1 MSPAPAPAA
10 GATPITFLRCGTSQ
24 FVPDWV
30 HCDFYTVH
38 GGVHRGH
45 PGDCVVR
52 ILLVG
57 DEASLSAE
65 LLDFIADLGEE
76 WQPLTAADGQTAMS
90 IVSASPVDAVIA
102 CPTLPDLTATTL
114 LGQIRTLRPET
125 IRIALVEAPQGNR
138 PPPARLIGVAHR
150 FLPLPLA
157 PEVLLE
163 ALTSLEE
170 LRELLDS
177 ERLRSA
183 IGRIEKL
190 PSPPHLYLS
199 LTQALEH
206 DDDTDTA
213 DVAKLV
219 SADPAIAAKVLQLSN
234 SAFFNSGRTISDL
247 RSAVTRLGLATLRDL
262 VLASEV
268 FSASALS
275 GAERNALQQRAL
287 LASRLAAKL
296 LPESSAELGATA
308 ALLADIGLLLPGVR
322 NERTEP
328 ASEADPRPGHSEA
341 GAYLLGLWGLPMPI
355 IEAVAFHLQPQRSN
369 TRSFWVTGAVHVAL
383 ALVNGEPVDEE
394 YLQRAGVLGKLPQW
408 RDHANGLM
416 GLATADA

>member
-1 MSPAPAPAA
+1 M
-10 GATPITFLRCGTSQ
+10 
-24 FVPDWV
+24 
-30 HCDFYTVH
+30 
-38 GGVHRGH
+38 
-45 PGDCVVR
+45 R

-57 DEASLSAE
+57 DQASLSAE
-65 LLDFIADLGEE
+65 LMDFIADLGEE
-76 WQPLTAADGQTAMS
+76 WQPLTASDGQAAMN
-90 IVSASPVDAVIA
+90 IVAAGPIDAVIA
-102 CPTLPDLTATTL
+102 CPTLPDLNATTL

-125 IRIALVEAPQGNR
+125 IRIALVDADQGNR

-150 FLPLPLA
+150 FLPMPLA

-177 ERLRSA
+177 ARLRSA

-206 DDDTDTA
+206 DDDTNTA
-213 DVAKLV
+213 DVSKLV
-219 SADPAIAAKVLQLSN
+219 AADPAIAAKVLQLSN

-247 RSAVTRLGLATLRDL
+247 RTAVTRLGLSTLRDL

-268 FSASALS
+268 FSAPPLS
-275 GAERNALQQRAL
+275 GAERNSLQQRAL

-296 LPESSAELGATA
+296 LPDSSAELGATA

-322 NERTEP
+322 NERGEP
-328 ASEADPRPGHSEA
+328 TDADDRPGHAEA

-355 IEAVAFHLQPQRSN
+355 IEAVAFHLEPQKSN

-383 ALVNGEPVDEE
+383 ALINGDPVDEE
-394 YLQRAGVLGKLPQW
+394 YLQRAGVLQKLPQW
-408 RDHANGLM
+408 RDHANALM
-416 GLATADA
+416 GLVAEA

>member
-1 MSPAPAPAA
+1 M
-10 GATPITFLRCGTSQ
+10 
-24 FVPDWV
+24 
-30 HCDFYTVH
+30 
-38 GGVHRGH
+38 
-45 PGDCVVR
+45 R

-57 DEASLSAE
+57 DTASLPAE
-65 LLDFIADLGEE
+65 LTEFIADLGED
-76 WQPLTAADGQTAMS
+76 WQPLTATDGHAAMTA
-90 IVSASPVDAVIA
+90 VATQGVDAVIV
-102 CPTLPDLTATTL
+102 CPQLPDLNATTL

-125 IRIALVEAPQGNR
+125 IRIALVDAQHGNR

-170 LRELLDS
+170 LREVLDS
-177 ERLRSA
+177 PRLRDA

-206 DDDTDTA
+206 DDDADSA

-219 SADPAIAAKVLQLSN
+219 AADPAIAAKVLQLSN
-234 SAFFNSGRTISDL
+234 SAFFSQGRTIADL
-247 RSAVTRLGLATLRDL
+247 RTAVTRLGLATLRDL

-268 FSASALS
+268 FSAPTLS
-275 GAERNALQQRAL
+275 TAERNSLQQRAL
-287 LASRLAAKL
+287 LASRLAARL

-328 ASEADPRPGHSEA
+328 SLAGDTRPGHAEA

-355 IEAVAFHLQPQRSN
+355 IEAVAFHLQPQRAN

-383 ALVNGEPVDEE
+383 ALVNGDPVDED
-394 YLQRAGVLGKLPQW
+394 YLQRAGVLNKLPQW
-408 RDHANGLM
+408 REHANSLM
-416 GLATADA
+416 GLTPSEA

>member
-1 MSPAPAPAA
+1 M
-10 GATPITFLRCGTSQ
+10 GITFLQCGTSL

-30 HCDFYTVH
+30 HCDFNTVH
-38 GGVHRGH
+38 GALHRGH

-65 LLDFIADLGEE
+65 LMDFIADLGEE
-76 WQPLTAADGQTAMS
+76 WQPLTAPDGQSAMS
-90 IVSASPVDAVIA
+90 IVASTPIDAVIA
-102 CPTLPDLTATTL
+102 CPVLPDLTATTL

-125 IRIALVEAPQGNR
+125 IRIALVDAAQGNR

-177 ERLRSA
+177 ARLRSA

-213 DVAKLV
+213 DVSKLV

-247 RSAVTRLGLATLRDL
+247 RTAVTRLGLATLRDL

-268 FSASALS
+268 FSASPLS

-296 LPESSAELGATA
+296 LPDSSAELGATA

-322 NERTEP
+322 NERTDP
-328 ASEADPRPGHSEA
+328 ANDADPRPGHSEA

-383 ALVNGEPVDEE
+383 ALVNGDPVDEE

>member
-1 MSPAPAPAA
+1 MRHITICA
-10 GATPITFLRCGTSQ
+10 GLGTLRLFTPSTVRFTVVSQGT
-24 FVPDWV
+24 D
-30 HCDFYTVH
+30 H
-38 GGVHRGH
+38 GALHRGQ
-45 PGDCVVR
+45 PGDSVVR

-57 DEASLSAE
+57 DQASLSAE
-65 LLDFIADLGEE
+65 LLEFIADLGEE
-76 WQPLTAADGQTAMS
+76 WQPLTAADGQGAMS
-90 IVSASPVDAVIA
+90 IVAGSPVDAVIV
-102 CPTLPDLTATTL
+102 CPVLPDLTATTL

-125 IRIALVEAPQGNR
+125 IRIALVEASVGTR

-150 FLPLPLA
+150 FLPMPLA

-177 ERLRSA
+177 ARLRSA

-219 SADPAIAAKVLQLSN
+219 AADPAIAAKVLQLSN
-234 SAFFNSGRTISDL
+234 SAFFNSGRIISDL
-247 RSAVTRLGLATLRDL
+247 RTAVTRLGLSTLRDL

-268 FSASALS
+268 FSAQPLS
-275 GAERNALQQRAL
+275 GAERNSLQQRAL

-296 LPESSAELGATA
+296 LPDSSAELGATA

-322 NERTEP
+322 NERVD
-328 ASEADPRPGHSEA
+328 AADGDDRPGHAEA

-383 ALVNGEPVDEE
+383 ALINGDPVDEE
-394 YLQRAGVLGKLPQW
+394 YLQRAGVLNKLPQW
-408 RDHANGLM
+408 RDHANALM
-416 GLATADA
+416 GLVAADA

>member
-1 MSPAPAPAA
+1 M
-10 GATPITFLRCGTSQ
+10 GITFLQGSASL

-38 GGVHRGH
+38 GAFHRGH

-65 LLDFIADLGEE
+65 LMDFIADLGEE
-76 WQPLTAADGQTAMS
+76 WQALTATDGQAAMS
-90 IVSASPVDAVIA
+90 IVSSQAIDAVIA
-102 CPTLPDLTATTL
+102 CPALPDLTATTL

-199 LTQALEH
+199 LTQALEQ

-328 ASEADPRPGHSEA
+328 ASDADPRPGHSEA

>member
-1 MSPAPAPAA
+1 
-10 GATPITFLRCGTSQ
+10 
-24 FVPDWV
+24 
-30 HCDFYTVH
+30 
-38 GGVHRGH
+38 
-45 PGDCVVR
+45 VR

-65 LLDFIADLGEE
+65 LLEFIADLGEE
-76 WQPLTAADGQTAMS
+76 WQPLTAIDGHSAMG
-90 IVSASPVDAVIA
+90 IVAASPVDAVIV
-102 CPTLPDLTATTL
+102 CPQLPDLNATTL

-125 IRIALVEAPQGNR
+125 IRIALVDAEHGTR

-150 FLPLPLA
+150 FLPMPLA

-177 ERLRSA
+177 ARLRSA

-190 PSPPHLYLS
+190 PSPPHLYLT

-206 DDDTDTA
+206 DDDTNTA

-234 SAFFNSGRTISDL
+234 SAFFNNGRIISDL
-247 RSAVTRLGLATLRDL
+247 RTAVTRLGLSTLRDL

-268 FSASALS
+268 FSAQPLS
-275 GAERNALQQRAL
+275 GAERNSLQQRAL

-322 NERTEP
+322 NERP
-328 ASEADPRPGHSEA
+328 APEDAADDRPGHAEA

-355 IEAVAFHLQPQRSN
+355 IEAVAFHLQPQKSN

-383 ALVNGEPVDEE
+383 ALINGDPVDEE
-394 YLQRAGVLGKLPQW
+394 YLQRAGVLNKLPLW
-408 RDHANGLM
+408 REHANALM
-416 GLATADA
+416 GLVAADA

>member
-1 MSPAPAPAA
+1 M
-10 GATPITFLRCGTSQ
+10 
-24 FVPDWV
+24 
-30 HCDFYTVH
+30 
-38 GGVHRGH
+38 
-45 PGDCVVR
+45 R

-65 LLDFIADLGEE
+65 LLEFIADLGEE
-76 WQPLTAADGQTAMS
+76 WQPLTAADGQSAMG
-90 IVSASPVDAVIA
+90 IVAGSPVDAVIV
-102 CPTLPDLTATTL
+102 CPQLPDLNATTL

-125 IRIALVEAPQGNR
+125 IRIALVDAEHGNR

-150 FLPLPLA
+150 FLPMPLA

-177 ERLRSA
+177 ARLRSA

-206 DDDTDTA
+206 DDDTNTA

-219 SADPAIAAKVLQLSN
+219 AADPAIAAKVLQLSN
-234 SAFFNSGRTISDL
+234 SAFFNSGRIISDL
-247 RSAVTRLGLATLRDL
+247 RTAVTRLGLSTLRDL

-268 FSASALS
+268 FSAQPLS
-275 GAERNALQQRAL
+275 GAERNSLQQRAL

-296 LPESSAELGATA
+296 LPDSSAELGATA

-322 NERTEP
+322 NERTPEDV
-328 ASEADPRPGHSEA
+328 ADNRPGHAEA

-355 IEAVAFHLQPQRSN
+355 IEAVAFHLQPHRST

-383 ALVNGEPVDEE
+383 ALINGDPVDEE
-394 YLQRAGVLGKLPQW
+394 YLQRAGVLNKLPQW
-408 RDHANGLM
+408 RDHANALM
-416 GLATADA
+416 GLVASDA

>member
-1 MSPAPAPAA
+1 M
-10 GATPITFLRCGTSQ
+10 
-24 FVPDWV
+24 
-30 HCDFYTVH
+30 
-38 GGVHRGH
+38 
-45 PGDCVVR
+45 R

-57 DEASLSAE
+57 DQASLSAE
-65 LLDFIADLGEE
+65 LMDFIADLGEE
-76 WQPLTAADGQTAMS
+76 WQPLTASDGQSAMS
-90 IVSASPVDAVIA
+90 IVAAGPVDAVIA

-125 IRIALVEAPQGNR
+125 IRIALVDADHNNR

-150 FLPLPLA
+150 FLPMPLA

-177 ERLRSA
+177 AHLRSA

-206 DDDTDTA
+206 DDDTNTA
-213 DVAKLV
+213 DVSKLV

-247 RSAVTRLGLATLRDL
+247 RTAVTRLGLSTLRDL

-275 GAERNALQQRAL
+275 GAERNSLQQRAL

-296 LPESSAELGATA
+296 LPDSSAELGATA

-322 NERTEP
+322 NERVAP
-328 ASEADPRPGHSEA
+328 ADAADERPGHAEA

-355 IEAVAFHLQPQRSN
+355 IEAVAFHLQPQKSN

-383 ALVNGEPVDEE
+383 ALINGDPVDEE
-394 YLQRAGVLGKLPQW
+394 YLQRAGVLHKLPQW

-416 GLATADA
+416 GLVAAEV